1 MQIVTIAVWEVIFV
15 PPDAPVISLTFPV
28 ALSMMIVGHV
38 EERGIFPG
46 LMKLFGEGGIPK
58 SEVMLGDEKSSISS
72 FMMMPVLGDITRE
85 PKLEKKHQHFKFKN
99 K

>member
-85 PKLEKKHQHFKFKN
+85 PKLEKKHEQLKFKN
-99 K
+99 